1 MEHID
6 SIEGFGCIAEVTSG
20 RTAMTSALK
29 EFSERV
35 CSSALGSLARHH
47 AFALMVVSLLSGCA
61 AVPHLSER
69 SHIQEP
75 GEYQTAASFAGP
87 TVEWPANGWWRR
99 YGDAQLDGLID
110 EALRNSPTLA
120 VAQAR
125 LAQAEGMRQIAGAA
139 RKPQITADGGLI
151 EGKLSNDFLTPK
163 PLQPQGAN
171 DYGVASLDL
180 SWELDFWGK
189 NRAALAA
196 ATSEQQASAVEVEEA
211 RLLLSTSAT
220 EAYAELAHLYAR
232 RDTAQDAVQVR
243 SQTVDLM
250 RKRQHEELENLATV
264 REAEAK
270 QAAAEAE
277 LKVVDER
284 IGLQQNAIAALLGAG
299 PDRGRAIER
308 PSARVAGSFGLPSN
322 LALDLIGRRP
332 DLVAA
337 RLRAEAAAH
346 RIDQHKAEFYPNVSL
361 LGSAGFLSFGLDNL
375 TKAQSSFGGIG
386 PAVSLPVFNTERLQ
400 GQLRGAHAEY
410 NAAVASYNGTLV
422 NALHEVSDVVTSR
435 TALDG
440 ELASLQASVDAVQ
453 QAYDMVNNR
462 YRGGLATYLDVL
474 SAEDTL
480 LSARRELADAQSR
493 TLSLDVALVQALGGG
508 FDASPIL
515 AQAKTH

>member
-6 SIEGFGCIAEVTSG
+6 SIWGFGHAAEAPHG
-20 RTAMTSALK
+20 RTAMAGALK
-29 EFSERV
+29 GLSERV
-35 CSSALGSLARHH
+35 CSAFLGSLARYYGI
-47 AFALMVVSLLSGCA
+47 AAMVVSLLSGCA

-69 SHIQEP
+69 HHMKEP
-75 GEYQTAASFAGP
+75 GDYQTAASFAVP
-87 TVEWPANGWWRR
+87 AADWPANGWWQR
-99 YGDAQLDGLID
+99 YGDTQLDALID
-110 EALRNSPTLA
+110 EALRDSPSLA

-125 LAQAEGMRQIAGAA
+125 LAQSEGMRQIAGAA
-139 RKPQITADGGLI
+139 RKPQITAGGGVI

-163 PLQPQGAN
+163 ALQPQGAN
-171 DYGVASLDL
+171 DYSVASLDL

-211 RLLLSTSAT
+211 RLLLSTAVAQ
-220 EAYAELAHLYAR
+220 AYAELAHLYAR
-232 RDTAQDAVQVR
+232 RDTAQGAMQVR
-243 SQTVDLM
+243 SQTADLM
-250 RKRQHEELENLATV
+250 RRRQRQELENLATV
-264 REAEAK
+264 REAEAR

-277 LKVVDER
+277 LKMVDEH
-284 IGLQQNAIAALLGAG
+284 IGLERNAIAALLGAG

-308 PSARVAGSFGLPSN
+308 PSARVTGTFGLPSN
-322 LALDLIGRRP
+322 LALDLLGRRP
-332 DLVAA
+332 DIVAA

-346 RIDQHKAEFYPNVSL
+346 RIDQHKAEFYPSVSL

-375 TKAQSSFGGIG
+375 AKAQSSFGGIG

-400 GQLRGAHAEY
+400 GQYRGAHAEY

-440 ELASLQASVDAVQ
+440 ELASLQASVDSVQ
-453 QAYDMVNNR
+453 QAYDMVNSR

-493 TLSLDVALVQALGGG
+493 SLSLDVALVQALGGG

-515 AQAKTH
+515 AQAQTH